1 VNVAAR
7 VCALSSPDEVL
18 VTEDVRRLT
27 DDQEHAVAFVDRGI
41 YVLKGVATPR
51 RVFAAL
57 QAT

>member
-1 VNVAAR
+1 
-7 VCALSSPDEVL
+7 VL